1 MNNKV
6 FVGSLSWDTT
16 NDSLAAHF
24 STVGTVTKA
33 DVLMDKMTGKSKG
46 FGFVEFATEAEAQA
60 AVEKLNQSELD
71 GRAIFVDLARA
82 KTEGASGG
90 GNRGGNS
97 GGFGGGNRRF

>member
-6 FVGSLSWDTT
+6 FVGSLSWSTT
-16 NDSLAAHF
+16 NDGLAAHF
-24 STVGTVTKA
+24 ATAGTVTKA

-60 AVEKLNQSELD
+60 AVDKLNQSELD
-71 GRAIFVDLARA
+71 GRTIFVDLARPKDPNA
-82 KTEGASGG
+82 APC
-90 GNRGGNS
+90 GNG